1 MQIKK
6 STVNA
11 GGGIIKIT
19 ELVDI
24 SKDTSKYI
32 ILNLYDDMN
41 YFNTTKVGAKII
53 AGTST
58 INPSHFYPG
67 TESTSII
74 FTYKNGVY
82 TNSKYG
88 NLTNIQISN
97 ATTNNNVAVV
107 SLSAVN
113 YIDPT
118 FTSLVDMPSVY
129 LNDIRGT
136 EVTASIINQTTV
148 TNTNSLINIAKSFVG
163 KPWSMGGYWTLL
175 DTIASLYGSSLPI
188 SSIGYT
194 TTPESND
201 KWVLKYNGI
210 KPVGDWKSLINPGD
224 IIFMSNTSDY
234 GGGAICVSGNGTNA
248 MVIDNVITGTN
259 IIDSNYIKIAEPHL
273 FNTEDIYNSPSNRVF
288 IYSYNGS
295 LTKAPIITKTV
306 TPTKVVMTETPNI
319 NYTIPGK
326 NGDITVSPVADK
338 VFGPGQHIT
347 SLGQM
352 SSFYPS
358 KNGVIISG
366 YKEDQVVVSVSN
378 LPDWAKGIGLTPMK
392 DGVYKIAVIGTLK
405 DLSVTDYINLI
416 IDSKL
421 LVDIK
426 DMSWKAGYQSTLSI
440 NKGSTDKYYVVC
452 NNKEDISWMKID
464 QVKGEISGVPPLS
477 EWGADLKLTVYQ
489 QENYYAPQY
498 NVDDFTIHITN
509 PINLIGAPTGG
520 SYFSF

>member
-366 YKEDQVVVSVSN
+366 YKEDQVVVSVSKDSPAEVSGLKSGDKIISIVSGADFVSDIN
-378 LPDWAKGIGLTPMK
+378 PD
-392 DGVYKIAVIGTLK
+392 TLK
-405 DLSVTDYINLI
+405 AFVISLNLSLQ
-416 IDSKL
+416 L
-421 LVDIK
+421 
-426 DMSWKAGYQSTLSI
+426 
-440 NKGSTDKYYVVC
+440 
-452 NNKEDISWMKID
+452 
-464 QVKGEISGVPPLS
+464 
-477 EWGADLKLTVYQ
+477 
-489 QENYYAPQY
+489 
-498 NVDDFTIHITN
+498 
-509 PINLIGAPTGG
+509 
-520 SYFSF
+520 